1 MMALMRMNAE
11 GRELIRKAQ
20 INRAAVRKEEGEDH
34 ISSLISE
41 ELSPD

>member
-20 INRAAVRKEEGEDH
+20 INRAAAQKEEEK
-34 ISSLISE
+34 IA
-41 ELSPD
+41 